1 MIKYVDFKKF
11 EYLQMDT
18 DSAYIA
24 ISGMSLLDI
33 IKPEMR
39 ERFIKSLKDLCH
51 ITDITT
57 WFPQT
62 YCDKHINHDKRPP
75 GLFKVEFK
83 DEEMIGLCSKT
94 MWLLQVVRLS
104 SVTKVSI
111 RELFLIH

>member
-39 ERFIKSLKDLCH
+39 ERFIKSLKDLSYN
-51 ITDITT
+51 
-57 WFPQT
+57 WYNNFRVLVSM
-62 YCDKHINHDKRPP
+62 N
-75 GLFKVEFK
+75 
-83 DEEMIGLCSKT
+83 
-94 MWLLQVVRLS
+94 LLW
-104 SVTKVSI
+104 
-111 RELFLIH
+111 